1 MNHGS
6 ISHCSVIKKI
16 YTLKIILKRI
26 SEGTSLVLRHSIE
39 NIGQYVWYMYII
51 INVSMGVSSATEI
64 ELDLHEVQRP
74 ANK

>member
-39 NIGQYVWYMYII
+39 SIGQYVWYMYII